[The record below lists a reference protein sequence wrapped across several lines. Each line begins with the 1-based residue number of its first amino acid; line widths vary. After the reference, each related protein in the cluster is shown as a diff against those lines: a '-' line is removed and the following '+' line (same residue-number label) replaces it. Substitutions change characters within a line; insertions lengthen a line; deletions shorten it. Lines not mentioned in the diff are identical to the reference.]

1 MSEHTPDDALLAELR
16 GLVSRHDPVPPQ
28 VTEFAKAALGWR
40 RVDAEL
46 AEILADSALTGAA
59 AGTRSGAQ
67 GPRSVSLRAE
77 ALTVDLQIELD
88 GDSVLILGQI
98 APAVTASVEA
108 ERDDATSAGSAEAD
122 SLGRFRLVIRG
133 GGRIRLRIER
143 AGAPPV
149 ETAWLSI

>member
-1 MSEHTPDDALLAELR
+1 MPFLQRPTLPAFTRLGLAVTVLR
-16 GLVSRHDPVPPQ
+16 VLDPSLAAMPLVRVVSRHDPVPPQ

-77 ALTVDLQIELD
+77 ALTLDLQ
-88 GDSVLILGQI
+88 S
-98 APAVTASVEA
+98 TAT
-108 ERDDATSAGSAEAD
+108 AT
-122 SLGRFRLVIRG
+122 
-133 GGRIRLRIER
+133 
-143 AGAPPV
+143 PC
-149 ETAWLSI
+149 